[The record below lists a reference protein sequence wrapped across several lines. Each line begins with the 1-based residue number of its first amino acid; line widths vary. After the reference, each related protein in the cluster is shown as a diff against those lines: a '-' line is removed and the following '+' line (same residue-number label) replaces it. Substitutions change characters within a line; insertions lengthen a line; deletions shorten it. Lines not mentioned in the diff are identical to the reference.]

1 MTMHFL
7 IILDHTLFIF
17 SREYFQPIYK
27 SEYIIMKYLV
37 LHLAFKFIK
46 MKCATEIREQ
56 SYRYDNFDSETG
68 FIFS

>member
-1 MTMHFL
+1 MHFL

-17 SREYFQPIYK
+17 SREYFQIK
-27 SEYIIMKYLV
+27 SEYIIIKYLV